1 MDNLRYTFSC
11 IDFLSP
17 NEKYMIYKN
26 CNYVYDIFS
35 MHADDL
41 VELSIKTNISLTKLT
56 KFTKTQIKPFIK
68 NELNI
73 KVTDIYSEDYPFLL
87 KNTFGAPI
95 VLYHIGEIPKINMIS
110 IVGSRNPSEYGKKCA
125 FDIAYNLS
133 LQGFCIVS
141 GMAKGIDGISHMAAL
156 ENTTSV
162 AIMGN
167 GVDVCYPSVNRVI
180 YTKLLEK
187 GCVISEYPPKTTP
200 EKYFFPQRNRIISG
214 LSFCTVIVEA
224 SEKSGS
230 LITANLALAQDREVY
245 CIPNYINSGFNGTN
259 CLIKDGAGIIT
270 NIDLFCQ
277 EMKCLEISQKNL
289 YHCKSDE
296 WRKL

>member
-11 IDFLSP
+11 INFLNA
-17 NEKYMIYKN
+17 NEKYLIYKN
-26 CNYVYDIFS
+26 CKCIYDIFN
-35 MHADDL
+35 MHSEDL
-41 VELSIKTNISLTKLT
+41 IELSIKTNISLTKLM
-56 KFTKTQIKPFIK
+56 KITKTQIKTFTK
-68 NELNI
+68 VGTNI
-73 KVTDIYSEDYPFLL
+73 RITDIYSEDYPFLL

-95 VLYHIGEIPKINMIS
+95 VLYHIGKIPKTHMIS
-110 IVGSRNPSEYGKKCA
+110 VVGSRNPSEYGKQCA

-156 ENTTSV
+156 ENTESV
-162 AIMGN
+162 AVMGN
-167 GVDVCYPSVNRVI
+167 GVDVCYPSVNRTI
-180 YTKLLEK
+180 YNKLLEK
-187 GCVISEYPPKTTP
+187 GCVISEYPPNTTP

-214 LSFCTVIVEA
+214 LSFCTVIIEA

-230 LITANLALAQDREVY
+230 LITAGLALAQDREVY
-245 CIPNYINSGFNGTN
+245 CLPNYINSGFNGTN

-270 NIDLFCQ
+270 DIGLFCQ
-277 EMKCLEISQKNL
+277 EMKCLEISQENL

-296 WRKL
+296 WRQL